1 MKIKKTVDEKLAD
14 IGFVKVNEN
23 KYGVDYE
30 RKDGK
35 FNYTQVVSIGH
46 KRSGRHIL
54 QSYDKDMKDEYGV
67 GNTCV
72 GLTGYEIIFEENE
85 TNRIVQQDVTKE
97 D

>member
-1 MKIKKTVDEKLAD
+1 MKIKKTVDEKLSD

-35 FNYTQVVSIGH
+35 FNYTQVVSIVH

-54 QSYDKDMKDEYGV
+54 QSYNKNLKDEYGV
-67 GNTCV
+67 WNTCV
-72 GLTGYEIIFEENE
+72 GLTGYEMKLFLKKMKQIGLYS
-85 TNRIVQQDVTKE
+85 KK
-97 D
+97 

>member
-54 QSYDKDMKDEYGV
+54 QSYDKDIHRQAK
-67 GNTCV
+67 
-72 GLTGYEIIFEENE
+72 
-85 TNRIVQQDVTKE
+85 
-97 D
+97 

>member
-1 MKIKKTVDEKLAD
+1 MKIKKTLDEKLAD

-72 GLTGYEIIFEENE
+72 GLTGYEMKLFLKKMKQIGLYS
-85 TNRIVQQDVTKE
+85 KM
-97 D
+97 